1 MVSLGLTVGRNTPN
15 SLDSPIQVHST
26 GGRLSTWP
34 PHKGACALAR
44 PPPPGGG
51 SSVPRRPVSRSAA

>member
-44 PPPPGGG
+44 KLLG
-51 SSVPRRPVSRSAA
+51 SKASCKQIRGLAG